1 MELVIVTGMSGAGK
15 SVAAN
20 ALEDIGFYCIDNMP
34 PSLIKPVAQLS
45 MRGQAD
51 LTKVAIVTDIRGGK
65 MFEELIPTLKQI
77 KSADIDYKLLFLDAS
92 DEKLVTRYKETR
104 RRHPMSLESKIS
116 VSEAVGKER
125 EMLAPLKEMAD
136 YIIDTTMTSTST
148 FKERITSIFL
158 GDINKGLTIQCMSFG
173 FKYGCV
179 SEADIVFDVRCL
191 KNPFYIENLRAHT
204 GLEDNVRDFVM
215 ELPETKE
222 LANRLLSLIDF
233 SVPLYCKEGKSQL
246 VIAIGCTGGKHRSV
260 VFAEMIHKHLL
271 KQNYRA
277 VINHRDIG
285 RE

>member
-65 MFEELIPTLKQI
+65 MFEELIPTLKQMKDANI
-77 KSADIDYKLLFLDAS
+77 NFKLLFLDAS

-104 RRHPMSLESKIS
+104 RRHPMSAGSKIS

-136 YIIDTTMTSTST
+136 YIIDTTMTSTAT

-173 FKYGCV
+173 FKNGCV

-191 KNPFYIENLRAHT
+191 KNPFYVEGLRAHT
-204 GLEDNVRDFVM
+204 GLEPEVRDFVM
-215 ELPETKE
+215 ALPETKE
-222 LANRLLSLIDF
+222 LASRLLSLIDY

-271 KQNYRA
+271 EQGYCV
-277 VINHRDIG
+277 VINHRDLG
-285 RE
+285 KE

>member
-34 PSLIKPVAQLS
+34 PALINPVAQLS

-51 LTKVAIVTDIRGGK
+51 LGKVAIVTDIRGGK
-65 MFEELIPTLKQI
+65 MFEELIPTLEQLKNANI
-77 KSADIDYKLLFLDAS
+77 NFKLLFLDAS
-92 DEKLVTRYKETR
+92 DEKLITRYKETR

-136 YIIDTTMTSTST
+136 YIIDTTMTSTSS
-148 FKERITSIFL
+148 FKERITGIFL
-158 GDINKGLTIQCMSFG
+158 GDINKGLTVQCMSFG

-191 KNPFYIENLRAHT
+191 KNPFYVEGLRVHT
-204 GLEDNVRDFVM
+204 GLEDNVRNFVM
-215 ELPETKE
+215 DLPETKE
-222 LANRLLSLIDF
+222 LADRLLSLIDY